1 MKRHRALV
9 KLSHDHQH
17 GLAAAHTLRHAA
29 ETDCAPARV
38 AFLVFWRNEGATH
51 FQIEERILLPALHGL
66 DAGHEPVNRVLAEHA
81 EIRRRAAD
89 LSDEAPPAVDDLR
102 SLGSLL
108 ERHIRYEERVL
119 FPLIETS
126 LDDAQ
131 LTALGEAFARAAS
144 RGPRPHP

>member
-1 MKRHRALV
+1 MKRHPALF

-29 ETDCAPARV
+29 ETDCASARG
-38 AFLVFWRNEGATH
+38 AFLSFWRDEGATH
-51 FQIEERILLPALHGL
+51 FQIEEEILLPALQGL

-89 LSDEAPPAVDDLR
+89 LSDEAALPGDDLR

-119 FPLIETS
+119 FPLIERS

-131 LTALGEAFARAAS
+131 LTTLGDAFARAAS
-144 RGPRPHP
+144 PSP